1 MSSHQA
7 VSNLFT
13 KFPVQGVFDKI
24 AAYSFNDVDEIDERD
39 LVTTSSNDLLETIW
53 PKYVFD
59 FPAIDEAAISTRHE
73 SKVQEQ
79 NDGYGRTIRADF
91 DFYIFEIPFLGV
103 PAAFDWRPTTMNLT
117 PPMGRIRGQT
127 VEIEF
132 SGINADSSTIAR
144 QFQQSLGQIKQYLKW
159 LEADIEK
166 GLTQC
171 QAQILERIEHR
182 KRRIHQKESVLAGLG
197 YPVKRRDDA
206 PRIAIPLKRKVIVK
220 PPRDPA
226 NRQTIEPY
234 LLPDA
239 YEAILDVCFSMSL
252 LIERNPTTFARL
264 DEEVLRDHFLLQL
277 NGQFEGA
284 ATGETF
290 NAHGKTDI
298 LIRVDNKN
306 IFAAECKFWSGPK
319 SLTKA
324 IDQLFSYLTWRDS
337 KAAILLFSR
346 NVGFSQVLADMRT
359 AIESH
364 PQFLQSVPVNL
375 EHCLRAAMKRPDD
388 PSRIHTLTVLPFDL
402 SAGR

>member
-1 MSSHQA
+1 MTS
-7 VSNLFT
+7 
-13 KFPVQGVFDKI
+13 
-24 AAYSFNDVDEIDERD
+24 
-39 LVTTSSNDLLETIW
+39 SSNDLLETIW
-53 PKYVFD
+53 PKYAFD

-73 SKVQEQ
+73 SKVHEQ
-79 NDGYGRTIRADF
+79 NDGYGRTIRTDF
-91 DFYIFEIPFLGV
+91 DVYIFEIPFSGV
-103 PAAFDWRPTTMNLT
+103 SAAFDWRPTTSNLS

-132 SGINADSSTIAR
+132 SGISADASTITR

-159 LEADIEK
+159 LEVDIVN
-166 GLTQC
+166 GLSQC
-171 QAQILERIEHR
+171 QVKILERIENR
-182 KRRIHQKESVLAGLG
+182 KRRINQKEGVLASLG
-197 YPVKRRDDA
+197 YPVKRQDDA
-206 PRIAIPLKRKVIVK
+206 PKVAIPLKRRVIVK
-220 PPRDPA
+220 PTRHSAD
-226 NRQTIEPY
+226 RQGNEPY

-252 LIERNPTTFARL
+252 LIERSPTTFARL
-264 DEEVLRDHFLLQL
+264 EEEALRDHFLLQL

-298 LIRVDNKN
+298 LIRVENKN
-306 IFAAECKFWSGPK
+306 IFVAECKFWSGPK

-346 NVGFSQVLADMRT
+346 NVGFSQVLADMKT

-364 PQFLQSVPVNL
+364 PQFQQSVPVKL
-375 EHCLRAAMKRPDD
+375 EHCFRAAMKRPDD
-388 PSRIHTLTVLPFDL
+388 PSRVHMLTVLPFNL
-402 SAGR
+402 SGGN